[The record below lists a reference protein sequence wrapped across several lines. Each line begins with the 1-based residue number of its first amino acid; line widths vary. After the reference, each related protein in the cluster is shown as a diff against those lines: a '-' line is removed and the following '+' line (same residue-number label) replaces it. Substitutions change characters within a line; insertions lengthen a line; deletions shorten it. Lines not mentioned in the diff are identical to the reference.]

1 MKFRTQLLHWQAVG
15 QAVSDD
21 YRYAFAINEGD
32 GRVTV
37 NTTLDASQY
46 NYYEYT
52 LVATVCVLPDNYKII
67 VYEKK
72 VIYFCEKSFFFLSF
86 QICTYFCR

>member
-1 MKFRTQLLHWQAVG
+1 M
-15 QAVSDD
+15 SDD

-67 VYEKK
+67 MKK
-72 VIYFCEKSFFFLSF
+72 KSFISVTRVFFKVSGF
-86 QICTYFCR
+86 AHISVCN